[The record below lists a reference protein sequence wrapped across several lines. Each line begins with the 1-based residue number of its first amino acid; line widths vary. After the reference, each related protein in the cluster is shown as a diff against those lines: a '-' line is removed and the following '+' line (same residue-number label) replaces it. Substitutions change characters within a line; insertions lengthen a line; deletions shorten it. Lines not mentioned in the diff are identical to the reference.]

1 VTLAFSIAGT
11 LEDFSDAEREAL
23 AGELTEYLSCSEPH
37 CHLHLTFTAASVQVV
52 ATLVIPNS
60 QALAGAQAAYDVIA
74 LRVQHLTA
82 LQPEEATSVLGV
94 NVSSAIAVA
103 IVHNSTATVTVVLPP
118 PPPPSA
124 QNELPA
130 NAVLFILLALVLAAL
145 AAACWCGRRRLVI
158 CLQSKRG
165 KVQLRRLVHRAE
177 TIRKIRARPVT
188 IACSSALTASVSSFF
203 AEDPDKAHDK
213 KVLGMPIDPS
223 VTDAKLSLRRLRDA
237 IEATAAMYTS
247 KRRGSA
253 LQLVLPAMAEWCL
266 HEAFCGGDASSELI
280 YRAASQL
287 VALEELLAAERSAVG
302 AVVSIYLRD
311 EATAICNRGLGDIYA
326 FELSVRDASDAK
338 ESANKA
344 LVRGRLWRDRMQ
356 SQLGRLHKGLNQA
369 HNVDNLTATRGDTR
383 GFDEEDVHEDEA
395 KRGAVTRGASRRTLA
410 SEAAA
415 KAELEKAQAAITEA
429 EAAIAHADA
438 KLAWLATNAQPV
450 TMQLASAARR
460 EAESGP
466 LRQAAELLASAYGTL
481 ASSSGRVRCGD
492 LLPTEYSPAV
502 KPPAP
507 QETTARHAVY
517 VVQWT
522 MAKRRCKES
531 AALIEEF
538 KKVSLETLLAP
549 AQEKATIEALAQ
561 ECEGAQL
568 VSSLRAVPFEG
579 KRAHVAAERACR
591 RALTALVAML
601 GEVRVLLK
609 RKVALAEEYERK
621 DKAARLL
628 GAKLDEVAN
637 QVSKLEGELSELID
651 LRLTE
656 GHAVGSREGA
666 KAAAAVEK
674 ASASLEKKSTELAK
688 LELRLRGERAELE
701 QAAADI
707 EAFAAALAADG
718 EGSVFELIAYPMA
731 ESVRAYATVCA
742 SCVDEAL
749 DANLDDQPQATA
761 HHLGHLVAGSA
772 ASAAAAL
779 WKLKL
784 RESEERALTPAESPL
799 ARVASR
805 LGATTLG
812 GALARSDSFN
822 RLAVKLAP
830 HPSPSRKWNAAH
842 AALVDERDAALAQS
856 HADAAAARIYKSQA
870 LSMAQELQAVVAAL
884 SPTRP
889 SATMPLESP
898 WSLSRGCSS
907 SSDDLSPWSAARSPT
922 QVSAAAAMEMTRS
935 RIGFCLQRICSSESM
950 SEPATRTGTLSGAA
964 TPVWLQHAADAL
976 APATA
981 VATPAPLPLPPPVAK
996 AAASPGAK
1004 GPIDAPTSPSS
1015 PDIGRAIGKAM
1026 SFVFVESPLA
1036 LFKSSGHV
1044 IDGMAHP
1051 EAAKSDDL
1059 IERRAA
1065 LTKAKEAGWP
1075 CAEARAAGYSCADA
1089 KAAGY
1094 TLVDAMAAGWSTQ
1107 ELLNA
1112 GYINQ
1117 ALASRL
1123 DAIAAHSPGDE
1134 ARPEVGGGGVGT
1146 AHSDGN
1152 DVNNSLASALAPL
1165 ETLQMFNQNQMT
1177 IELVRREARDG
1188 ELRLSSEFQQL
1199 KTLLEDE
1206 RQQRKATEAQMR
1218 ELRKLCDQ
1226 SVSSSPARHE
1236 ELEAQIE
1243 EMREVLSDTIVSLCD
1258 PSASS
1263 AIISKARQNHL
1274 ASSASSAGRITPAI
1288 SDNQWQ
1294 SVGIS
1299 SNQLPS
1305 VAGRMT
1311 PLQYGGARRLRA
1323 GDGTARG
1330 NMVVPRISNYAP
1342 PVQPPPPPPPRPSLS
1357 RPFSESPPPTPP
1369 RPSLQRSLSQSP
1381 PLPPPRPSLSR
1392 SPISESPPPTPPR
1405 PSLHRSRSAQLQE
1418 HPMYSRDCNLVTL
1431 EDLEEETDLDLGEIE
1446 RSVERFGSIAPASA
1460 MLMMRGASPASGA
1473 GHLDDDDG
1481 AVAKPRG
1488 RRVPEAK
1495 VAVHSQPPG
1504 GQFVRAIWW
1513 LFEEATRTIV
1523 QPDVSSTPSSGK
1535 RLAAPAEGT
1544 TFKQQP
1550 SALATTL
1557 EESLSPD
1564 PELRPAAVPSS
1575 LQRARAAAHQ
1585 ARLRETF
1592 SGGGGG
1598 GSGGSGGSGGTCDP
1612 SATTTIGSPSPAR
1625 HVRLSTIDTPPPP
1638 NEPPAWRSTL
1648 REDLTTR
1655 ERHPERANSRAGE
1668 RAARENTTSSERP
1681 TIDLYV

>member
-1 VTLAFSIAGT
+1 MTLAFGIAGT

-23 AGELTEYLSCSEPH
+23 ADELTEYLSCSSPH

-74 LRVQHLTA
+74 LRVQRLST
-82 LQPEEATSVLGV
+82 LQPEEATSALGV
-94 NVSSAIAVA
+94 NVSSAIAVT
-103 IVHNSTATVTVVLPP
+103 IVHNSTTTVAVVLPP
-118 PPPPSA
+118 PPPPSPP
-124 QNELPA
+124 NELPA
-130 NAVLFILLALVLAAL
+130 NAVLSILLALVLVAL
-145 AAACWCGRRRLVI
+145 AAASWCGRRRLVI

-177 TIRKIRARPVT
+177 TIRQIRQIRARPVT
-188 IACSSALTASVSSFF
+188 IARSSGLAASVSSFF
-203 AEDPDKAHDK
+203 AEDPDKAHDR
-213 KVLGMPIDPS
+213 KVLGMPVDPS
-223 VTDAKLSLRRLRDA
+223 VTAAKHSLRRLRDA

-253 LQLVLPAMAEWCL
+253 LQLVLPAMAEWCR

-287 VALEELLAAERSAVG
+287 AALEELLAAERSAVG

-311 EATAICNRGLGDIYA
+311 EATAICHRGLGDIYA
-326 FELSVRDASDAK
+326 FELSVRDASDTK
-338 ESANKA
+338 EFANKA
-344 LVRGRLWRDRMQ
+344 LVRGRSWRDRIL
-356 SQLGRLHKGLNQA
+356 SQLGRLHKGLYKA
-369 HNVDNLTATRGDTR
+369 YYVDELTATRGDTR
-383 GFDEEDVHEDEA
+383 GFDEEGVHEDEA
-395 KRGAVTRGASRRTLA
+395 KRGAVTAGASRRTLA

-415 KAELEKAQAAITEA
+415 KAELEKAKAAITEA
-429 EAAIAHADA
+429 EEAIAQADA

-466 LRQAAELLASAYGTL
+466 LRQAAELLASAYGTM
-481 ASSSGRVRCGD
+481 ASSSVRVRCGD

-502 KPPAP
+502 KHPVP
-507 QETTARHAVY
+507 QETTARHAMY

-522 MAKRRCKES
+522 EAKRRCKES

-538 KKVSLETLLAP
+538 KKVSLGTLLAP
-549 AQEKATIEALAQ
+549 AQEKATIEALAH

-568 VSSLRAVPFEG
+568 VSSLRAIPFEG
-579 KRAHVAAERACR
+579 KPAHEAAERACR
-591 RALTALVAML
+591 RALTALVAMF
-601 GEVRVLLK
+601 GEFRVLLK

-621 DKAARLL
+621 DKAVRLL
-628 GAKLDEVAN
+628 GAKLDKVAQ

-651 LRLTE
+651 LRQTE
-656 GHAVGSREGA
+656 GHAAGSKVEA
-666 KAAAAVEK
+666 KAVAAVEK

-701 QAAADI
+701 QVAADI

-718 EGSVFELIAYPMA
+718 EGLVFELVAYPMA

-749 DANLDDQPQATA
+749 DASLANQPQATA
-761 HHLGHLVAGSA
+761 HLDHSVAGSV

-784 RESEERALTPAESPL
+784 REAEERALTPAESPL

-805 LGATTLG
+805 LGATTR

-830 HPSPSRKWNAAH
+830 RPSPTRKWNAAH
-842 AALVDERDAALAQS
+842 AALVNERDAALAQS

-870 LSMAQELQAVVAAL
+870 QSMAQELQAVVAAL

-907 SSDDLSPWSAARSPT
+907 SSDDLTPWSAARSPT
-922 QVSAAAAMEMTRS
+922 HASALSAMEMTRS

-950 SEPATRTGTLSGAA
+950 SEPATRTGTLSGTA
-964 TPVWLQHAADAL
+964 TPVWLQHAADVL
-976 APATA
+976 APVTA
-981 VATPAPLPLPPPVAK
+981 VATPAPLPTPPPVAK
-996 AAASPGAK
+996 AAASLGAK
-1004 GPIDAPTSPSS
+1004 GPIDAPTSPTS
-1015 PDIGRAIGKAM
+1015 PDIGKAIGKAM
-1026 SFVFVESPLA
+1026 SLVFVESPLA

-1044 IDGMAHP
+1044 PDVSTHP
-1051 EAAKSDDL
+1051 EAVKSDL
-1059 IERRAA
+1059 HERRAA
-1065 LTKAKEAGWP
+1065 LAKAKAKEAGWS

-1089 KAAGY
+1089 KAVGY
-1094 TLVDAMAAGWSTQ
+1094 SLIDAMAAGWSTQ

-1117 ALASRL
+1117 ALATRL
-1123 DAIAAHSPGDE
+1123 DAIAAHSPRIE
-1134 ARPEVGGGGVGT
+1134 TRPEVGGGGVGVGT
-1146 AHSDGN
+1146 AHSEDN
-1152 DVNNSLASALAPL
+1152 DDIDSLASALAPL
-1165 ETLQMFNQNQMT
+1165 ETRQMFDQSKRT

-1188 ELRLSSEFQQL
+1188 ELRLSSEFQEL
-1199 KTLLEDE
+1199 KKLLEDE

-1263 AIISKARQNHL
+1263 AIISKARQTHLASL
-1274 ASSASSAGRITPAI
+1274 ASSAS
-1288 SDNQWQ
+1288 
-1294 SVGIS
+1294 
-1299 SNQLPS
+1299 L
-1305 VAGRMT
+1305 AGRMT
-1311 PLQYGGARRLRA
+1311 PIHYGGARRLRA
-1323 GDGTARG
+1323 GDGMARG

-1357 RPFSESPPPTPP
+1357 RPLSESPPPTPP

-1392 SPISESPPPTPPR
+1392 SLISESPPPTPPR
-1405 PSLHRSRSAQLQE
+1405 PSLQRSRSLQRSTVQLEE
-1418 HPMYSRDCNLVTL
+1418 HPKYSRDCNFATL
-1431 EDLEEETDLDLGEIE
+1431 EDLEEETDLDLGEMEIQRSIE
-1446 RSVERFGSIAPASA
+1446 LFGSIAPASA
-1460 MLMMRGASPASGA
+1460 MLMMRGASPASEVGN
-1473 GHLDDDDG
+1473 LDDG
-1481 AVAKPRG
+1481 GVMAEPRG
-1488 RRVPEAK
+1488 RHVPEAK

-1504 GQFVRAIWW
+1504 GPFVRAIWW

-1564 PELRPAAVPSS
+1564 PELRPAAVPLSLHTVPSSLQTVPSS

-1592 SGGGGG
+1592 GGGGCC
-1598 GSGGSGGSGGTCDP
+1598 GSGGSGGTFKP
-1612 SATTTIGSPSPAR
+1612 SAMGSPSPAR
-1625 HVRLSTIDTPPPP
+1625 HVRLSTIGTPPS

-1648 REDLTTR
+1648 REDMT
-1655 ERHPERANSRAGE
+1655 PERANSRAGE
-1668 RAARENTTSSERP
+1668 RAAHENATWERP
-1681 TIDLYV
+1681 TIDLFV